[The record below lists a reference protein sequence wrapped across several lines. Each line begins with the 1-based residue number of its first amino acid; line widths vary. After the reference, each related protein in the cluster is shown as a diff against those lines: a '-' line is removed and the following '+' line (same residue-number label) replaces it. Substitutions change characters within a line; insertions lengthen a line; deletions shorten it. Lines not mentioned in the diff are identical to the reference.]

1 MTSPGPTAVSSA
13 FLEKATA
20 GAARG
25 TRMQETLDSWIS
37 LVGDDPRLQAGVLI
51 IASLLAAG
59 LVDFV
64 ITRLLAVWAK
74 RSKTDLDDR
83 FIALVHRPVFTSVL
97 FLGLWLA
104 TARLG
109 LAEMIELLVLRLL
122 KSLALVIWL
131 VFLMRTAS
139 LIVEVMARFENR
151 SRLIDPRTISLAA
164 NLAKVLVVGGGIYFF
179 FLVWGIDVGALLV
192 TGGVVGV
199 AIGFAAKDSLAN
211 LFGGIFILA
220 DAPYKVGDF
229 INLGSGERG
238 EVTQVGLRSTR
249 ILTRDDVE
257 VTVPNALIA
266 NDTIVN
272 ESGGPWVKSRV
283 RVRVQVAYGS
293 DLGQVEQV
301 LLDVARSHAS
311 IEQDPGPRV
320 RFRSF
325 GNSGLDFELLAWI
338 REPVLRGRVLHA
350 LNVAVYERFA
360 AEGIEIPYPKQ
371 DVYLHQTKVE

>member
-1 MTSPGPTAVSSA
+1 
-13 FLEKATA
+13 
-20 GAARG
+20 
-25 TRMQETLDSWIS
+25 MQEYIDSLIS
-37 LVGDDPRLQAGVLI
+37 LVGDDLRLQAAALVLASVVLAK
-51 IASLLAAG
+51 IAD
-59 LVDFV
+59 LVISRV
-64 ITRLLAVWAK
+64 LSRWAK
-74 RSKTDLDDR
+74 RSKTDVDDR
-83 FIALVHRPVFTSVL
+83 LVALIHRPIFLSVL
-97 FLGLWLA
+97 FFGLWLA

-109 LAEMIELLVLRLL
+109 LPPVVELLAFRLI
-122 KSLALVIWL
+122 KSLALLIWL

-139 LIVEVMARFENR
+139 LIVEVMGRFRGR

-164 NLAKVLVVGGGIYFF
+164 NLAKIVVVGGGIYFF

-220 DAPYKVGDF
+220 DAPYQVGDF
-229 INLGSGERG
+229 IVLGSGERG

-272 ESGGPWVKSRV
+272 ESGGPWIKQRV
-283 RVRVQVAYGS
+283 RVKVGVAYGS
-293 DLGQVEQV
+293 DVDRVCEV
-301 LLDVARSHAS
+301 LQSVAEGHPD
-311 IEQDPGPRV
+311 IEQDPEPRV
-320 RFRSF
+320 RFRAF
-325 GNSGLDFELLAWI
+325 GESSLDFELLGWI

-350 LNVAVYERFA
+350 LNGAVYKRFA
-360 AEGIEIPYPKQ
+360 AEGIEIPYPKR
-371 DVYLHQTKVE
+371 DVYLHRAEDE